1 MNGVNDLRRVLPTHG
16 DAFRTNIT
24 EKLLV
29 YAATGAVSPTSG
41 TPDTLVRARQILRS
55 TPQPRWSQL
64 IAAIVRQ

>member
-1 MNGVNDLRRVLPTHG
+1 VLLTQA

-29 YAATGAVSPTSG
+29 YAATGSVSPTSG
-41 TPDTLVRARQILRS
+41 TPETLVRARQILRS

-64 IAAIVRQ
+64 IAASVTQ